1 MMLVN
6 KRYIHVSREARIDK
20 GAIVG
25 YKPLRKLKELDLT
38 IGREFLA
45 MSGAI
50 IYAGSSI
57 GSNVMIGH
65 NSIVRE
71 ENIIGDKFYLWNNS
85 VVDYGCRI
93 GNNVKIHCNVYVA
106 QFTIIED
113 GVFIAPGVMIAN
125 DIHPKCRFSEKCLKG
140 PYIKKGAVVGINSTI
155 NPFIVV
161 GERAVIGAGSVVTK
175 DIPDGKFAYGNPA
188 RVAGDIADLKCRK
201 GFTQFPYR

>member
-1 MMLVN
+1 MTLVN
-6 KRYIHVSREARIDK
+6 KRYIHIGREAKIDK

-25 YKPLRKLKELDLT
+25 YKPLRKLTEPDLT
-38 IGREFLA
+38 IGRKFLA
-45 MSGAI
+45 MSGAV
-50 IYAGSSI
+50 IYAGSAI
-57 GSNVMIGH
+57 GNDAIIGH
-65 NSIVRE
+65 GSIVRE
-71 ENIIGDKFYLWNNS
+71 ENVIGNNFSLWNNS
-85 VVDYGCRI
+85 VIDYGCRI

-113 GVFIAPGVMIAN
+113 EVFIAPGVTIAN

-155 NPFIVV
+155 NPFIVI
-161 GERAVIGAGSVVTK
+161 GERSVIGAGSVITK

-188 RVAGDIADLKCRK
+188 RVVGDISDLKCRT